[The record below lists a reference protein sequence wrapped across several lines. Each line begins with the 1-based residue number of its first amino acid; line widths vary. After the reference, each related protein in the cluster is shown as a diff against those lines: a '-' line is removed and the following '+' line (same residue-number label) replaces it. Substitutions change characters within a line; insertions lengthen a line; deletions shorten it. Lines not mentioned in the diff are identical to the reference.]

1 MFIPDPGSEF
11 FPSRIPDPRSAP
23 RNFKYFNPKKWILSS
38 RKLIRVVDPGSRIQ
52 GSKRYRIR
60 IRNTGLNWFCF
71 CQELD
76 SPMGEDDMSDS
87 IYNPAKIE
95 VFVQTLLFLG
105 HKSFSHSFAAIAKFH
120 SVFKTLSDTEEA
132 QICVLRSLFELW
144 KTHQQ
149 VGRRSTRNNPRCV
162 LQY

>member
-1 MFIPDPGSEF
+1 MDSKLSEIISGLLTPDPGY
-11 FPSRIPDPRSAP
+11 R
-23 RNFKYFNPKKWILSS
+23 
-38 RKLIRVVDPGSRIQ
+38 GQ
-52 GSKRYRIR
+52 KRHRIR
-60 IRNTGLNWFCF
+60 IRNTGLKWFCF

-76 SPMGEDDMSDS
+76 SPMGEDDMTDS

-149 VGRRSTRNNPRCV
+149 VGRWITRNNPRCF
-162 LQY
+162 L